1 MLDSGISPG
10 STRKKEQPEGPCLVS
25 VPHRAVAAPERLKT
39 PLQQPGGESGKS
51 IFRLCDRRYR
61 PLRKSARLLAWQ
73 DLFTADTAVINEQE
87 ARPMQR
93 LFPQKLLTII
103 TMDTLEETLSETV
116 RRRGASGYTVVQA
129 RGAGSSGEVS
139 GELDVDT
146 SIKFHVI
153 VPAGRMSGMLD
164 DLEELLR
171 AGHHITAFVSDVAV
185 LGPGKFDKPLL
196 DPESP

>member
-1 MLDSGISPG
+1 
-10 STRKKEQPEGPCLVS
+10 
-25 VPHRAVAAPERLKT
+25 
-39 PLQQPGGESGKS
+39 
-51 IFRLCDRRYR
+51 
-61 PLRKSARLLAWQ
+61 
-73 DLFTADTAVINEQE
+73 
-87 ARPMQR
+87 MQR

-103 TMDTLEETLSETV
+103 TMDTLKDSLAEMV
-116 RRRGASGYTVVQA
+116 RRRGASGYTIVDA

-185 LGPGKFDKPLL
+185 LGPEKFEKPLV
-196 DPESP
+196 DPDTP